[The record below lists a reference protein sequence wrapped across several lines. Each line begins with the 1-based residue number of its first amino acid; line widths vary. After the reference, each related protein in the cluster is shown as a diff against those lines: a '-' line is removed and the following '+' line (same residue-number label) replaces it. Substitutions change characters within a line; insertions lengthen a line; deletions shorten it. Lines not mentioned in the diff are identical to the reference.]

1 MYKAILVFL
10 SFIVT
15 YIYKASL
22 SGSVIDTITYT
33 EILRTVPVQCHGD
46 DTHLT
51 FHDTLLFSLLIL
63 LVHISKFNVHG
74 TLMTLPLRLALGFC
88 VSYK

>member
-1 MYKAILVFL
+1 M
-10 SFIVT
+10 
-15 YIYKASL
+15 
-22 SGSVIDTITYT
+22 
-33 EILRTVPVQCHGD
+33 PVECHGD

-51 FHDTLLFSLLIL
+51 FYDTHLTFHDTSLFSLLIL
-63 LVHISKFNVHG
+63 LAHISKFNVHG